1 MVETWVRVLSLLI
14 FISIII
20 GVDFLYL
27 RNDFRK
33 RLVFN
38 VGVFLVYLAIYL
50 TFLN

>member
-33 RLVFN
+33 RLVFI